1 MIAGILKTETA
12 KKHEALE
19 ASMFVNQIMNNS
31 LDVDD
36 YKKLLTINYIIHQ
49 KLENKLAHMLDRE
62 LADEL
67 EMDSR
72 LKINA
77 LEKDLNYWQ
86 IDHLALPPL
95 DFDLYVPEKNTA
107 EILGALYVL
116 EGATLGGNVIKKHIL
131 ANPNFKDHENGL
143 NYYSVYGSALGAKWK
158 SFVTV
163 LNNRVKEEDYERCVN
178 SANQTFENLIQLSKQ
193 FS

>member
-49 KLENKLAHMLDRE
+49 ILENKLANMLDTE
-62 LADEL
+62 LANEL

-86 IDHLALPPL
+86 IDNLTLPPL

-143 NYYSVYGSALGAKWK
+143 NYYGVYGSALGAKWK

>member
-49 KLENKLAHMLDRE
+49 KLENKLANMLDTE
-62 LADEL
+62 LANEL

-86 IDHLALPPL
+86 IDNLTLPPL

-143 NYYSVYGSALGAKWK
+143 NYYGVYGSALGAKWK

>member
-49 KLENKLAHMLDRE
+49 KLENKLANMLDTE
-62 LADEL
+62 LANEL

-86 IDHLALPPL
+86 IDNLTLPPL

-107 EILGALYVL
+107 EILGSLYVL
-116 EGATLGGNVIKKHIL
+116 EGATLGGNVIKKYIL

-143 NYYSVYGSALGAKWK
+143 NYYGVYGSALGAKWK

-163 LNNRVKEEDYERCVN
+163 LNNRIKDEDYERCVN